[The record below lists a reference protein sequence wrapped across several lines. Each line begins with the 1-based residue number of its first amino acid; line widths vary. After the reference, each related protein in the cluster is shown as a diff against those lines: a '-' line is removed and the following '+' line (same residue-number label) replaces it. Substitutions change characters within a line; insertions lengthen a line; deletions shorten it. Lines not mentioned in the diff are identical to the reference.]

1 MPVHKLSLPPYPT
14 GEVTWV
20 ALAARPINSRV
31 SQSGWVQAT
40 PRSTH
45 IALFNISPTQSSSSE
60 AATISGFENATTGQ
74 SGPNNINITALQ
86 DLPPPTDPG
95 SEYTTNNTAR
105 GPERR
110 DSKSNSST
118 TVEESGSDVEGQPTV
133 LVGVMRICSRP
144 TADEDF
150 TCTSSS
156 QASYHAAFLPLSLGW
171 ALLAL
176 PTSPPGP
183 VLLLVTATMIIL
195 SLFAF
200 AIPLIPFGL
209 LWQRTRQALR
219 LSGRRSVAGDSESTH
234 NLVLHNYPLGQNGSA
249 EDGIDRINL
258 GFLVLSLSTLVLS
271 IASAGVEFAEIN
283 RARSTWDPSE
293 ASEVGLKWSIG
304 GAAYMLA
311 VFPCVQLQA
320 ILAGTTPVI

>member
-1 MPVHKLSLPPYPT
+1 
-14 GEVTWV
+14 
-20 ALAARPINSRV
+20 
-31 SQSGWVQAT
+31 
-40 PRSTH
+40 
-45 IALFNISPTQSSSSE
+45 
-60 AATISGFENATTGQ
+60 
-74 SGPNNINITALQ
+74 
-86 DLPPPTDPG
+86 
-95 SEYTTNNTAR
+95 
-105 GPERR
+105 
-110 DSKSNSST
+110 
-118 TVEESGSDVEGQPTV
+118 
-133 LVGVMRICSRP
+133 
-144 TADEDF
+144 
-150 TCTSSS
+150 
-156 QASYHAAFLPLSLGW
+156 
-171 ALLAL
+171 
-176 PTSPPGP
+176 
-183 VLLLVTATMIIL
+183 MIIL

-209 LWQRTRQALR
+209 LWQRTRQALL

-304 GAAYMLA
+304 GAAYSESESHPSRRQTLKPFLVLA

-320 ILAGTTPVI
+320 ILAGTTHLTRTAHASSDGSLPSGNERLNPVKRSRADEPLCVETVQVPALGLDGKVGTRRSVGVSLVL